1 MIQAV
6 ILARVSTSRQEKE
19 GLSLRE
25 IQIPLLQEY
34 AQNKGFS
41 VIREFTFSESADRKI
56 RNKFHEMV
64 EFVKQNPKVKTIIAY
79 RVDRITRNYRDAVL
93 IDELI
98 KDHDKEIHFVDDR
111 LMINRDSKG
120 RDIQD
125 WDLKVFLAKQY
136 LNRLKDDAKNSAA
149 LKLSRGEW
157 PGQAPFGYI
166 NIQNGT
172 RNKWIEADPIESE
185 VVRFIYTEYAT
196 GSVSMDILV
205 RRVENYFQVKLVKAA
220 IDRILK
226 NKFYIGIMQYDGHEY
241 PHSYEQIIDKQL
253 YLRVQNVKASFNKKT
268 GHKYAGLPF
277 AYRGLIS
284 CSECGLALSPEMKKK
299 KYVYYKCTEYQGK
312 HGAKYIKEENIT
324 EQLAIAFRNIK
335 VPADVIESIV
345 KTLKNSHKDKKDF
358 YEQQKRA
365 YQNEFNKY
373 KNRQDKMY
381 TDRLDGLIST
391 EDYLARNSE
400 YQDKLDFYQA
410 QLLSLEGADNEYYST
425 ANAILSIAHE
435 AEDLFKSSEV
445 EEKRKLINLVLQNL
459 KIDGL
464 NLVYEYARP
473 FNILAQSV
481 NCNEWQGMRDSNS
494 RRLGS

>member
-185 VVRFIYTEYAT
+185 VVRFIYTN
-196 GSVSMDILV
+196 LHP
-205 RRVENYFQVKLVKAA
+205 Q
-220 IDRILK
+220 
-226 NKFYIGIMQYDGHEY
+226 DG
-241 PHSYEQIIDKQL
+241 
-253 YLRVQNVKASFNKKT
+253 V
-268 GHKYAGLPF
+268 
-277 AYRGLIS
+277 
-284 CSECGLALSPEMKKK
+284 
-299 KYVYYKCTEYQGK
+299 
-312 HGAKYIKEENIT
+312 
-324 EQLAIAFRNIK
+324 
-335 VPADVIESIV
+335 
-345 KTLKNSHKDKKDF
+345 
-358 YEQQKRA
+358 
-365 YQNEFNKY
+365 
-373 KNRQDKMY
+373 
-381 TDRLDGLIST
+381 
-391 EDYLARNSE
+391 
-400 YQDKLDFYQA
+400 
-410 QLLSLEGADNEYYST
+410 
-425 ANAILSIAHE
+425 
-435 AEDLFKSSEV
+435 
-445 EEKRKLINLVLQNL
+445 
-459 KIDGL
+459 
-464 NLVYEYARP
+464 
-473 FNILAQSV
+473 
-481 NCNEWQGMRDSNS
+481 
-494 RRLGS
+494 